1 MQNKPLLA
9 YPEHQEFEELLNSCG
24 SMTKQLENLGRT
36 LSVSLLH
43 EGVEDN
49 YFRRYTIL
57 NLNQLPVVIACS
69 STALNNRFFTT
80 LLQNANTTPIGKFL
94 FASQSQVIRSQIE
107 IELIMA
113 EQISLPHLQDFIQR
127 KYRPSQPLWQ
137 RLSVLNYQQETMQ
150 LCEVMLPELELFY

>member
-9 YPEHQEFEELLNSCG
+9 YPEHHEFEELLNSCG

-43 EGVEDN
+43 EGIEDN
-49 YFRRYTIL
+49 YFRRYTVL

-69 STALNNRFFTT
+69 STDLNNPFFTT

-107 IELIMA
+107 IELITA
-113 EQISLPHLQDFIQR
+113 EQISLPHLKDFVQR
-127 KYRPSQPLWQ
+127 KYQPSQPLWQ
-137 RLSVLNYQQETMQ
+137 RLSVFNYQQETMQ

>member
-43 EGVEDN
+43 EGVEDS

-107 IELIMA
+107 IELITA
-113 EQISLPHLQDFIQR
+113 EQISLPHLKDFVQR
-127 KYRPSQPLWQ
+127 KYQPSQPLWQ
-137 RLSVLNYQQETMQ
+137 RLSVFNYQQETMQ